1 MFKFNVKNINIF
13 LNNIKTKEKKKIE
26 ANITNNLRIIKTENG
41 INEKNN
47 NKIDKINANK
57 KNEIKKTLNEFEKNK
72 KNFYV
77 KKMNI
82 YNTKNIN
89 NQTGISQDN
98 FFKQILGN
106 RNTFRNNKN
115 QNSFINMNKTEVSFD
130 IFNNEKLSLR
140 YYKTMKE
147 RKEIKEYN
155 KKRYISIFK
164 KLPLVS
170 DYGSQENNILRFNK
184 YIFGK

>member
-1 MFKFNVKNINIF
+1 
-13 LNNIKTKEKKKIE
+13 
-26 ANITNNLRIIKTENG
+26 
-41 INEKNN
+41 
-47 NKIDKINANK
+47 
-57 KNEIKKTLNEFEKNK
+57 
-72 KNFYV
+72 
-77 KKMNI
+77 
-82 YNTKNIN
+82 
-89 NQTGISQDN
+89 
-98 FFKQILGN
+98 
-106 RNTFRNNKN
+106 
-115 QNSFINMNKTEVSFD
+115 MNKTEVSFD